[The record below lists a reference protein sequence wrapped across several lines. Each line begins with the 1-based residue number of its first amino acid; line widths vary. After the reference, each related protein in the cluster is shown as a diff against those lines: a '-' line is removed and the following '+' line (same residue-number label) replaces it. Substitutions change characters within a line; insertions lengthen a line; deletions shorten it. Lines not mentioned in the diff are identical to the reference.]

1 MPRLYPPGI
10 RKLLRVLPVQWIGN
24 ENRFKDLADL
34 KVRLNGGALH
44 VAADAGLTDAC
55 KYLVEGLKLDVNAKD
70 SLGFTP
76 LSVAAMKGHTA
87 TSKYLL
93 EHGAAIPNDRDFFA
107 LHFAAENGDFEV
119 MKFLLEKGVSVDL
132 RNAAV
137 RSTPLTS
144 AARKSRED
152 VVKFLLERGANPNGH
167 PEDIHTPLQT
177 AAAAGSFA
185 CSELLIKAGADP
197 NLVYFG
203 CNPLQSAAY
212 DGMVEIINLLLQ
224 AGADPDATHMFNY
237 HVLDYQE
244 GGGGGDKSMKPIEIA
259 ALQGHNEAVEIL
271 FPITKPIDNIKEW
284 SIDGIL
290 DEMQLRKKG
299 RKRGQPKSRISNRLR
314 NMYKQE

>member
-1 MPRLYPPGI
+1 MPRLYPPGM
-10 RKLLRVLPVQWIGN
+10 RKLLRILPVRWIGN
-24 ENRFKDLADL
+24 ENRFKELADL

-70 SLGFTP
+70 SLEDIQPHLNTP
-76 LSVAAMKGHTA
+76 LTVSAMKGHTA

-93 EHGAAIPNDRDFFA
+93 EHGAAIPYDRDFRA

-137 RSTPLTS
+137 QGTPLSS
-144 AARKSRED
+144 AAHRSRED

-167 PEDIHTPLQT
+167 PEDICTPLQT
-177 AAAAGSFA
+177 AAEAGSFA

-197 NLVYFG
+197 NLVYRG
-203 CNPLQSAAY
+203 CNPLHSAAY
-212 DGMVEIINLLLQ
+212 DGNVEIINLLLQ
-224 AGADPDATHMFNY
+224 AGANPDVTHMFDY
-237 HVLDYQE
+237 HVHDDQE
-244 GGGGGDKSMKPIEIA
+244 GGYKSMKPIEIA

-271 FPITKPIDNIKEW
+271 FPITKPIYKIKEW

-299 RKRGQPKSRISNRLR
+299 RKRGQPKSRISTRLL
-314 NMYKQE
+314 